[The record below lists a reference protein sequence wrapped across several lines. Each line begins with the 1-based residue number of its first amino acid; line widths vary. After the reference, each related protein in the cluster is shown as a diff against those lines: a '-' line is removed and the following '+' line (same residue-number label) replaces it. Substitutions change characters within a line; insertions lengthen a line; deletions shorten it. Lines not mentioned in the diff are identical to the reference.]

1 MSMLSLLT
9 QDRFAQTP
17 AFVNDKRWTQEE
29 TRELLERVNAS
40 EVHTAPAPM
49 RHQVWAALGKKLST
63 PRTAKDALNKYHQVC
78 SLLAEAAET
87 GDVLDQA
94 IADNVDD
101 SKPRRLAFASPK
113 PVTSTSTTATAT
125 ASSTASSAASSSAT
139 TTTTS
144 IASTSKLPAATP
156 SSKKKKQASSTKVK
170 VKPTSVRGIKVG
182 DTVIVDSRTW
192 PGVNKPGG
200 AGRVTS
206 FNIDS
211 TFNIKYLLGGSERKV
226 DAEYVH
232 LRNLTAAPVERSR
245 SRRTFYDPINNEAVI
260 TDEDGIIKSKKQE
273 ELEAREKATKE
284 AAAVKEELARRA
296 AEAAALKASE
306 EQKVRDKIAAGKRKA
321 AAALRKKNAQIKNAQ
336 IKHAQQLKA
345 TAQQLKNVNR
355 NDSSKKK
362 KRRRSSTTTTA
373 NSNQPSRKHKVAR
386 SRASSVA
393 SSVASRQQDED
404 AMEEEE
410 YASSSIVMTEREREL
425 ENYVAPQIDWPLE
438 PMWMDS
444 TDTRP
449 TLLQAAQYVAATG
462 ERRGERQGWLTQVM
476 TRM

>member
-1 MSMLSLLT
+1 M
-9 QDRFAQTP
+9 
-17 AFVNDKRWTQEE
+17 
-29 TRELLERVNAS
+29 ERVNAS

-113 PVTSTSTTATAT
+113 PVNSTSTTATAASA
-125 ASSTASSAASSSAT
+125 ASSASSSAASTSSTTSTT

-144 IASTSKLPAATP
+144 IASTSKSPAATS
-156 SSKKKKQASSTKVK
+156 SSKKKKQASSTKVN

-211 TFNIKYLLGGSERKV
+211 TFNIKYMLGGSERKV
-226 DAEYVH
+226 DADYVH

-245 SRRTFYDPINNEAVI
+245 SRRTFYDPINNEAVV

-273 ELEAREKATKE
+273 ELEAREKAAKE
-284 AAAVKEELARRA
+284 DAAVKEELARRA
-296 AEAAALKASE
+296 AEAAALKAGE
-306 EQKVRDKIAAGKRKA
+306 EQKVRDKIATGKRKA
-321 AAALRKKNAQIKNAQ
+321 AAASRKKNAQIKNAQ

-345 TAQQLKNVNR
+345 NAQQLKNVNR
-355 NDSSKKK
+355 NESSKKK
-362 KRRRSSTTTTA
+362 KRRRSSTTTAAASASASAA
-373 NSNQPSRKHKVAR
+373 NSNQPSRKHKAAR

-438 PMWMDS
+438 PVWMDS

-449 TLLQAAQYVAATG
+449 TLLQAAQYIAATG

>member
-1 MSMLSLLT
+1 M
-9 QDRFAQTP
+9 
-17 AFVNDKRWTQEE
+17 
-29 TRELLERVNAS
+29 
-40 EVHTAPAPM
+40 
-49 RHQVWAALGKKLST
+49 
-63 PRTAKDALNKYHQVC
+63 
-78 SLLAEAAET
+78 
-87 GDVLDQA
+87 
-94 IADNVDD
+94 
-101 SKPRRLAFASPK
+101 
-113 PVTSTSTTATAT
+113 
-125 ASSTASSAASSSAT
+125 
-139 TTTTS
+139 
-144 IASTSKLPAATP
+144 
-156 SSKKKKQASSTKVK
+156 
-170 VKPTSVRGIKVG
+170 KPTSVRGIKVG

-211 TFNIKYLLGGSERKV
+211 TFNIKYMLGGSERKV
-226 DAEYVH
+226 DADYVH

-245 SRRTFYDPINNEAVI
+245 SRRTFYDPINNEAVV

-273 ELEAREKATKE
+273 ELEAREKAAKE
-284 AAAVKEELARRA
+284 DAAVKEELARRA
-296 AEAAALKASE
+296 AEAAALKAGE
-306 EQKVRDKIAAGKRKA
+306 EQKVRDKIATGKRKA
-321 AAALRKKNAQIKNAQ
+321 AAASRKKNAQIKNAQ

-345 TAQQLKNVNR
+345 NAQQLKNVNR
-355 NDSSKKK
+355 NESSKKK
-362 KRRRSSTTTTA
+362 KRRRSSTTTAAVSASAAA
-373 NSNQPSRKHKVAR
+373 NSNQPSRKHKAAR

-438 PMWMDS
+438 PVWMDS

-449 TLLQAAQYVAATG
+449 TLLQAAQYIAATG

>member
-1 MSMLSLLT
+1 M
-9 QDRFAQTP
+9 
-17 AFVNDKRWTQEE
+17 
-29 TRELLERVNAS
+29 
-40 EVHTAPAPM
+40 
-49 RHQVWAALGKKLST
+49 
-63 PRTAKDALNKYHQVC
+63 
-78 SLLAEAAET
+78 
-87 GDVLDQA
+87 
-94 IADNVDD
+94 
-101 SKPRRLAFASPK
+101 
-113 PVTSTSTTATAT
+113 
-125 ASSTASSAASSSAT
+125 
-139 TTTTS
+139 
-144 IASTSKLPAATP
+144 
-156 SSKKKKQASSTKVK
+156 
-170 VKPTSVRGIKVG
+170 KPTSVRGIKVG

-211 TFNIKYLLGGSERKV
+211 TFNIKYMLGGSERKV
-226 DAEYVH
+226 DADYVH

-245 SRRTFYDPINNEAVI
+245 SRRTFYDPINNEAVV

-273 ELEAREKATKE
+273 ELEAREKAAKE
-284 AAAVKEELARRA
+284 DAAVKEELARRS
-296 AEAAALKASE
+296 AEAAALKAGE
-306 EQKVRDKIAAGKRKA
+306 EQKVRDKIATGKRKA
-321 AAALRKKNAQIKNAQ
+321 AAASRKKNAQIKNAQ

-345 TAQQLKNVNR
+345 NAQQLKNVNR
-355 NDSSKKK
+355 NESSKKK
-362 KRRRSSTTTTA
+362 KRRRSSTTTAAASASASAA
-373 NSNQPSRKHKVAR
+373 NSNQPSRKHKAAR

-438 PMWMDS
+438 PVWMDS

-449 TLLQAAQYVAATG
+449 TLLQAAQYIAATG

>member
-1 MSMLSLLT
+1 
-9 QDRFAQTP
+9 
-17 AFVNDKRWTQEE
+17 
-29 TRELLERVNAS
+29 LERVNAS

-113 PVTSTSTTATAT
+113 PVNSTSTTATAASA
-125 ASSTASSAASSSAT
+125 ASSASSSAASTSSTTSTT

-144 IASTSKLPAATP
+144 IASTSKSPAATS
-156 SSKKKKQASSTKVK
+156 SSKKKKQASSTKVN

-211 TFNIKYLLGGSERKV
+211 TFNIKYMLGGSERKV
-226 DAEYVH
+226 DADYVH

-245 SRRTFYDPINNEAVI
+245 SRRTFYDPINNEAVV

-273 ELEAREKATKE
+273 ELEAREKAAKE
-284 AAAVKEELARRA
+284 DAAVKEELARRA
-296 AEAAALKASE
+296 AEAAALKAGE
-306 EQKVRDKIAAGKRKA
+306 EQKVRDKIATGKRKA
-321 AAALRKKNAQIKNAQ
+321 AAASRKKNAQIKNAQ

-345 TAQQLKNVNR
+345 NAQQLKNVNR
-355 NDSSKKK
+355 NESSKKK
-362 KRRRSSTTTTA
+362 KRRRSSTTTAAASASASAA
-373 NSNQPSRKHKVAR
+373 NSNQPSRKHKAAR

-438 PMWMDS
+438 PVWMDS

-449 TLLQAAQYVAATG
+449 TLLQAAQYIAATG